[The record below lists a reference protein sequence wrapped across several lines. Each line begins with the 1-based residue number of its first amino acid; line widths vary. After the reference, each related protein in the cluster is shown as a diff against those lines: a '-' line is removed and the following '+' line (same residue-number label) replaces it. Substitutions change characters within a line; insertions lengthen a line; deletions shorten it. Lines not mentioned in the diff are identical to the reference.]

1 MVGRNELCPCGS
13 GKKYKKCCL
22 LKDEKI
28 EISKNKIGYSKKQYD
43 GIMKK
48 VMEFAEKEEY
58 SPYKSRCEIDFGINT
73 YQLENTMNTYYLTN
87 YKYNKQSSIMME
99 YFNRYKNSLN
109 KNETSIIEKVL
120 NSYMSLYQI
129 KEKNIDKILLKDI
142 ILNENIYV
150 EDLELF
156 KGFEVGDYALAR
168 IINVEDINLLLDRT
182 IKVDEVHKENIKSIL
197 EDRYKET
204 RKKVK
209 SKKQNLINNI
219 KFMYKKLIE
228 IYMEE
233 IKLIEEEILSRK
245 YENSLSKENLLILNL
260 NKNIE
265 DNKQKIIL
273 NDLNNEIILVSKASE
288 EKIMEEKPLLDNIV
302 EEKNI
307 EIKKE
312 AKQTKARL
320 AEKSNYKNKK
330 QIDSRLED
338 KLKQRLERTKKIL
351 QKKEEKVEDIKV
363 KKEEF
368 ESYQEHLKPKLEAIS
383 ITKIDKIE
391 SKIENNIVAKMGI
404 IPIKEKDIKN
414 QQIAKY
420 KDLQIN
426 SQDTKINKTQQ
437 KTKIIEY
444 EDCKIYNILVSKIES
459 QYKDKCIA
467 LWKKLKKS
475 NKMNTGSESGWA
487 AAIEY
492 SVKKSI
498 DEGVTQSQISK
509 KYNISSKTISKRYKE
524 ILIC

>member
-43 GIMKK
+43 SIMKN

-73 YQLENTMNTYYLTN
+73 YQLEHTVNTYYLTN
-87 YKYNKQSSIMME
+87 YKYNKQSSIMMD

-109 KNETSIIEKVL
+109 KNQTSIIEKVL

-150 EDLELF
+150 EDLALF
-156 KGFEVGDYALAR
+156 KDFEVGDYALAR

-182 IKVDEVHKENIKSIL
+182 IKVNEVHKENIKSIL

-233 IKLIEEEILSRK
+233 IKLIEEKILSKK
-245 YENSLSKENLLILNL
+245 YENCLSEENLLVL

-265 DNKQKIIL
+265 NKKQKIIS

-288 EKIMEEKPLLDNIV
+288 EKIIEEKPLLDNIV

-312 AKQTKARL
+312 SKQTKARL

-351 QKKEEKVEDIKV
+351 QKKEEKVEDLKV
-363 KKEEF
+363 KKEEL

-404 IPIKEKDIKN
+404 IPIKEEDINN
-414 QQIAKY
+414 QQIIKC
-420 KDLQIN
+420 KNLQIN
-426 SQDTKINKTQQ
+426 SQNTKTNKIQEKV
-437 KTKIIEY
+437 KTIEH
-444 EDCKIYNILVSKIES
+444 EECKIYNTLVSNVES
-459 QYKDKCIA
+459 QYRDKCIS

-475 NKMNTGSESGWA
+475 NKMNTGSENGWA

-498 DEGVTQSQISK
+498 DESVTQNQISK
-509 KYNISSKTISKRYKE
+509 KYNISSKTVSKRYKE